1 MSPPYPSI
9 NGVEK
14 LMAEDASEE
23 DMENRFPVGLEA
35 SEKVTHAAAFSVVSV
50 SSAKVKNLD
59 KERQSYVQEF

>member
-14 LMAEDASEE
+14 LMAEDASE
-23 DMENRFPVGLEA
+23 DDLENSFPVGLET

-50 SSAKVKNLD
+50 SSAKVK
-59 KERQSYVQEF
+59 